1 MDQLLPV
8 AGPAV
13 ELAATAVVVVVVVV
27 VEDELRFVP
36 LWLPELVRL

>member
-8 AGPAV
+8 AGPVV
-13 ELAATAVVVVVVVV
+13 ELAATAVVVVVVV